1 MRIKAINGSS
11 VGNLCRRIPV
21 SCYLRE
27 ARLKLGGMGPV
38 CTQVRLDVRHAG
50 LVPCKASGN
59 KSSFQSASDGFMLR
73 AAQDSDRV
81 QVSDVVDWFINLPW
95 PKMASWLVV
104 IALATQLKEFLGV
117 CLWHIVAFVFDASLS
132 HLLCAVGTLV
142 NYWSDVSR
150 VSLSCRSLWEPLLY
164 HSSVIAL

>member
-1 MRIKAINGSS
+1 L
-11 VGNLCRRIPV
+11 GNQCRRIPV
-21 SCYLRE
+21 SCHIRD
-27 ARLKLGGMGPV
+27 ARPKLGGMCPV
-38 CTQVRLDVRHAG
+38 CTHVRLDVPRAG
-50 LVPCKASGN
+50 LMPFRASGN
-59 KSSFQSASDGFMLR
+59 ESLFQSASDRSILC

-117 CLWHIVAFVFDASLS
+117 CLWRIVAFVLDASLS
-132 HLLCAVGTLV
+132 CLLFAVGTLV
-142 NYWSDVSR
+142 NSQSDVSR
-150 VSLSCRSLWEPLLY
+150 MSLSCRSRWEPLLY